1 MQTLFRPTA
10 LASKLLPGHLE
21 IIHLDVRRNELTNLS
36 NDSQN
41 FLFFFTG
48 AFAFSSN
55 CLFSASRLALALSTG
70 SSGSAGSAFTSC
82 SCFPTGSSI
91 WRSGVAEAVGARE
104 GFTSPLL
111 PPIMPSFLPCFDG
124 TSASSESGAAGV
136 GWGLALRPPMV
147 PSLDFALGFSGD
159 GVGASSSM
167 RVVDIGV
174 GDLVRARP
182 PSVPR
187 RFRGEGADDVVGW
200 GVWLFSREGSCDDFG
215 VGF

>member
-91 WRSGVAEAVGARE
+91 WRSGVAEAVGAYLA
-104 GFTSPLL
+104 GIPNT
-111 PPIMPSFLPCFDG
+111 G
-124 TSASSESGAAGV
+124 TSTVSSTAPEPIPVSCDEGV
-136 GWGLALRPPMV
+136 GKPESAQ
-147 PSLDFALGFSGD
+147 
-159 GVGASSSM
+159 
-167 RVVDIGV
+167 
-174 GDLVRARP
+174 P
-182 PSVPR
+182 PSVTKGIVAGRYQTRLCNMLPQRRRARFPLPR
-187 RFRGEGADDVVGW
+187 GQLCQRQALSTSG
-200 GVWLFSREGSCDDFG
+200 FG
-215 VGF
+215 DSKSNIGHDRT